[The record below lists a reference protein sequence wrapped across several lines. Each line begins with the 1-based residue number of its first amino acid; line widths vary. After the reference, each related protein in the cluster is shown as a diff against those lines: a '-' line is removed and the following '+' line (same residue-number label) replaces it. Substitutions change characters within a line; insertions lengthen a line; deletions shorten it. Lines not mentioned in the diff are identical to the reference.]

1 MTGTPQQM
9 QKKHDK
15 IQYPF
20 MIKTLN
26 KVGIDG
32 VYLKIM
38 KAIYDKPTS
47 NKVNGGKL
55 KAFKISNKTKRTTLT
70 ILIKKYTLSPNQSN

>member
-1 MTGTPQQM
+1 MTGTSQQM

-32 VYLKIM
+32 VYLKIL

-47 NKVNGGKL
+47 NKVSGGKL
-55 KAFKISNKTKRTTLT
+55 KAFKISNKTEDNSDHSYSK
-70 ILIKKYTLSPNQSN
+70 IYSKS